1 MAARYWVGGNDNWN
15 GTAGSKWATSSG
27 GAGGAAV
34 PTAAD
39 DVFLDGNSGNVT
51 ITANVACRS
60 LNCTGYGGT
69 LTHGYVTCSIGD
81 GTAGAGNVALKLAG
95 AGYTHQSNT
104 TSVWNFV
111 STSGTQ
117 QTIDFGGFEQCSAT
131 FNGTGGS
138 WIFQSS
144 ATFTWA
150 FTLTAGALNTA
161 GYGITMNLGLFSI
174 TGTGTRSLTLETTTI
189 TSHCPYDGAF
199 DATTTTNLTFSG
211 ASSTLVF
218 DAADDKTVLRG
229 GGLSYGTVNI
239 TGTGTKTISGSNTF
253 VNLTRSNA
261 AACTLTLPAGV
272 TQTITGTFQ
281 ASGTAGNVVTL
292 QSSSAGSAAT
302 LSKASGVVACD
313 YMSVKDSTATGGASW
328 YAGRNSTDVSGNSG
342 WLFVAY
348 SSAGAALAGSG
359 TLTSAGV
366 RTVTGDAQLS
376 GTGTLATAGVL
387 TTLATAAL
395 SGTGT
400 LVSTGY
406 GTSTTDAQL
415 SGTGTLA
422 TAGVRTTFATAALSG
437 SGTLAATGVTPG
449 GATLT
454 GTGTLATAGVRTTL
468 ATAALTGSGTLDGS
482 GHRDVAAQAAL
493 SGSGTLAATPSGMS
507 AYSDAVVN
515 DGATTY
521 LRFGETSG
529 TTAADAVGSNAHTYQ
544 GSPTLGASSLLGGDS
559 ANKAVTLNGSSQYV
573 SNGSP
578 GSALDVGDTF
588 TVECWLKRGG
598 TGTQQDIWG
607 RDYGGGQIIRIS
619 SGNAIVLRKSGIA
632 NIVTSTTTIT
642 DTSTAHHIV
651 VTKSGSTVKIYIDGA
666 DVTGSVSNQTFGSVS
681 GASVI
686 ARDASSSS
694 GYLNGTLDEF
704 AVYKNVA
711 LTSTQVADHYDLG
724 TRIRGAAALSGTGTL
739 TATASTAGT
748 QTGAAALSGT
758 GDLTS
763 AGTVTRLG
771 GAALSGSGALA
782 GAGTRTTSGGA
793 GLTGSGT
800 LATAGIRTRSSDAA
814 LSGSGTLATA
824 GTVTPGATYGAAL
837 TGTGLLATAG
847 VRTRFGEVTL
857 FGTGN
862 LAATGFRSFDGSAS
876 LSGTGVLGADGYA
889 TVTAGAGLLGTG
901 VLASA
906 VAGKIARLAVSTSAI
921 DVGLADESID
931 VGLGSSESARV
942 TVGVS

>member
-1 MAARYWVGGNDNWN
+1 
-15 GTAGSKWATSSG
+15 
-27 GAGGAAV
+27 
-34 PTAAD
+34 
-39 DVFLDGNSGNVT
+39 
-51 ITANVACRS
+51 
-60 LNCTGYGGT
+60 
-69 LTHGYVTCSIGD
+69 
-81 GTAGAGNVALKLAG
+81 
-95 AGYTHQSNT
+95 
-104 TSVWNFV
+104 
-111 STSGTQ
+111 
-117 QTIDFGGFEQCSAT
+117 
-131 FNGTGGS
+131 
-138 WIFQSS
+138 
-144 ATFTWA
+144 
-150 FTLTAGALNTA
+150 
-161 GYGITMNLGLFSI
+161 
-174 TGTGTRSLTLETTTI
+174 
-189 TSHCPYDGAF
+189 
-199 DATTTTNLTFSG
+199 
-211 ASSTLVF
+211 
-218 DAADDKTVLRG
+218 
-229 GGLSYGTVNI
+229 
-239 TGTGTKTISGSNTF
+239 
-253 VNLTRSNA
+253 
-261 AACTLTLPAGV
+261 
-272 TQTITGTFQ
+272 
-281 ASGTAGNVVTL
+281 
-292 QSSSAGSAAT
+292 
-302 LSKASGVVACD
+302 
-313 YMSVKDSTATGGASW
+313 
-328 YAGRNSTDVSGNSG
+328 
-342 WLFVAY
+342 
-348 SSAGAALAGSG
+348 
-359 TLTSAGV
+359 
-366 RTVTGDAQLS
+366 
-376 GTGTLATAGVL
+376 
-387 TTLATAAL
+387 
-395 SGTGT
+395 
-400 LVSTGY
+400 
-406 GTSTTDAQL
+406 
-415 SGTGTLA
+415 
-422 TAGVRTTFATAALSG
+422 
-437 SGTLAATGVTPG
+437 
-449 GATLT
+449 
-454 GTGTLATAGVRTTL
+454 
-468 ATAALTGSGTLDGS
+468 
-482 GHRDVAAQAAL
+482 
-493 SGSGTLAATPSGMS
+493 MS

-521 LRFGETSG
+521 LRLGETSG
-529 TTAADAVGSNAHTYQ
+529 TTADDAIGSDDHTYQ
-544 GSPTLGASSLLGGDS
+544 GSPTLGATSLLTGDS

-607 RDYGGGQIIRIS
+607 RNYGGGQIIRIS

-686 ARDASSSS
+686 ARDAASSS

-739 TATASTAGT
+739 TATAATAGT

-771 GAALSGSGALA
+771 GAALSGSGTLTADFPRGAALQGVGRLVHSDYDPAQAIGVCVHPGWTDKTYNDYTNCFADIDEIGTKLLRGGGSTDGNITQWLSRCASRGIQMIYGSPGAISGITDSWLDGIESQMSSYPGVICAIEGLNEPDLNSYGEQDVGESSVEYAARHQVALYEAVSARFPDLPVLAPSIAGNSGWTEPLANKVAGYCTAANCHYYTSGGTADVSLSAVNTAFTNARNYAGVDRLWVTETGIRSPVTGCTDAEGATRLVGILDAMRHDADAPANRICVYQLESPDNVWADENDWALYWYGFSPKAKATALADYIVDEAGVVGDAALSGAGTLASAGVRTTATDAALSGSGALA
-782 GAGTRTTSGGA
+782 GAGTRTTFGGA
-793 GLTGSGT
+793 GLSGSGD

-814 LSGSGTLATA
+814 LSGTGTLVSTGYGTSTTDAALSGSGTLAAAGVRTTFATAALSGSGTLAATGVTPGGATLSGTGTLATAGVRTASGDAQLSGSGTLATA

-862 LAATGFRSFDGSAS
+862 LAATGFRSLDGSAS
-876 LSGTGVLGADGYA
+876 LAGTGVLGADGYA
-889 TVTAGAGLLGTG
+889 TVSTGAGLVGSG